1 MPIETDTPHGQIFD
15 QLARKLFRGQA
26 RFDRLASYH
35 EGDPPLPERLQNL
48 KSIAQDFF
56 KTSRTNF
63 AELVTEAPRERMKPT
78 GVRTAAVASQD
89 EDGDEDAWAKWTGAG
104 LNITAADVHN
114 KMLSLGDA
122 YVIVS
127 MSDDG
132 KPVATVEDP
141 RQVITKHHP
150 LTDQVIAALK
160 LYRDHDK
167 NQDVAYV
174 YMPGEVYVARKDAPP
189 EGSGAHVRHFDA
201 RSWDWDVEASGP
213 LPSGF
218 GDVIPVIRFHNRDGV
233 AEFERHID
241 VLDRINR
248 TVLRGMVIMTFQA
261 FRQRAVK
268 GDLPERD
275 QQGNLIDYDEVLRS
289 GPDAMWL
296 LPPDVELWESGQVD
310 MAPLMNFIKQDVLF
324 LAAVTR
330 TPLSMLTPDAASQSA
345 EGASLQREGLVF
357 KTEDRINRASQSWS
371 HVLAL
376 IFRFL
381 GDADRSKPETIQLM
395 WAPVERYSVSER
407 ANAIAQTK
415 GVLSR
420 YQQLTEIWGM
430 SPAQANRALS
440 ELTDD
445 LVLDQQFAKAAA
457 PPAAPTAPVA
467 ALPAAPAA

>member
-1 MPIETDTPHGQIFD
+1 MIDIETPHGKVFN
-15 QLARKLFRGQA
+15 QLAKDLFHHQQRY
-26 RFDRLASYH
+26 DRMDAYWK
-35 EGDPPLPERLQNL
+35 GDPPLPERLQTL
-48 KSIAQDFF
+48 RSVAQDFF

-63 AELVTEAPRERMKPT
+63 AELVVEAPRERMKPT
-78 GVRTAAVASQD
+78 GIRTAAVSSQD
-89 EDGDEDAWAKWTGAG
+89 EDGDEDAWAKWVGAG
-104 LNITAADVHN
+104 LRITSADVHE
-114 KMLSLGDA
+114 KMLALGDG

-127 MSDDG
+127 MKDG
-132 KPVATVEDP
+132 KPIATAEDP
-141 RQVITKHHP
+141 RQVITQHDP
-150 LTDQVIAALK
+150 LTSQVTAALK
-160 LYRDHDK
+160 LYVDHEK
-167 NQDVAYV
+167 KQDVAYV
-174 YMPGEVYVARKDAPP
+174 YLPGKLFVATKPHAATGTGDA
-189 EGSGAHVRHFDA
+189 SRRLNQFHAND
-201 RSWDWDVEASGP
+201 WDWDTERSTP
-213 LPSGF
+213 LPAGL
-218 GDVIPVIRFHNRDGV
+218 GDVIPVIRFHNRGGV
-233 AEFERHID
+233 SEFERHID

-248 TVLRGMVIMTFQA
+248 TVLRGMVIMTYQA

-275 QQGNLIDYDEVLRS
+275 NQGNLIDYDEVLKS

-310 MAPLMNFIKQDVLF
+310 MSPLMNFIKQDVLF

-357 KTEDRINRASQSWS
+357 KTEDRMARAGQSWS
-371 HVLAL
+371 HVVAL
-376 IFRFL
+376 MFRFL
-381 GDADRSKPETIQLM
+381 NDRNRSEPETIELM

-445 LVLDQQFAKAAA
+445 LVLDQQFAKAAQPVQPA
-457 PPAAPTAPVA
+457 PPQAA
-467 ALPAAPAA
+467 